1 MFKNRLMNVDNFKK
15 KAVKIFKKNLYLQ
28 IKSKTYF

>member
-15 KAVKIFKKNLYLQ
+15 KGCKIFLKKP
-28 IKSKTYF
+28 IFADKK

>member
-15 KAVKIFKKNLYLQ
+15 KAVKFFKKKP
-28 IKSKTYF
+28 IFADKK

>member
-15 KAVKIFKKNLYLQ
+15 RDYKIFKKKPIFAN
-28 IKSKTYF
+28 KK

>member
-15 KAVKIFKKNLYLQ
+15 RDYKIFKKNLYLQ